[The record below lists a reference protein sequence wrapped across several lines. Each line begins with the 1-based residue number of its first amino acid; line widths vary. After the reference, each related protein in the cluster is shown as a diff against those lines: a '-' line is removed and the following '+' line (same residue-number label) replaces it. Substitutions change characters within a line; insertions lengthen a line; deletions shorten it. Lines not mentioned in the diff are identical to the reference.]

1 MDIGLFLRVDAD
13 CKLDTDGFVISF
25 LSLFDTFD
33 TRLAGY
39 SCAGLRVSL
48 ATEGWVVSLA
58 VEREI

>member
-48 ATEGWVVSLA
+48 LLKAGW
-58 VEREI
+58 